1 VLGLSTAVSN
11 AGTLI
16 SGAAAAYAS
25 RSHIGASA
33 ASFGTIAVPNEGAM
47 GASRPDAASSLLFV
61 ESAATGEFSRVHQQ
75 RPLAAA
81 SDLPS
86 KAAGASAASAAAA
99 PAQPSAAES
108 FMLAKLRARS
118 HGGWLGAVADGVGHD
133 DDAHGIGAEPPPDI
147 EPGTSLFDGIA
158 SMIGRVA
165 RLTEGLLVGVMLII
179 ATSLSRSTGV
189 LHFFNT
195 VGWQMEQVRTIQFL
209 LAWLSWIGEAD
220 ELARAR
226 VLLQREE
233 RTDAVT
239 PAAPVIGGSSEVVQ
253 RVAAKAALGA
263 RISILYVCIIAHTTV
278 CVMIVASHVTDNQLR
293 RTANSIP
300 AADGM
305 FLNATIFSNADV
317 SGSQT
322 WKTLLYIRLV
332 AAFVAHFA
340 ASLAS
345 TSPIEVYSAA
355 THLSSSKVQ

>member
-1 VLGLSTAVSN
+1 VLGLSAAVSN

-25 RSHIGASA
+25 RTHIGASA
-33 ASFGTIAVPNEGAM
+33 ASFGTIAVPNEGAL
-47 GASRPDAASSLLFV
+47 GASRPDTASSLLFV

-75 RPLAAA
+75 RPLAAT
-81 SDLPS
+81 SDVPS
-86 KAAGASAASAAAA
+86 KATGSSAAA

-133 DDAHGIGAEPPPDI
+133 DAHGIGAEPPPDI
-147 EPGTSLFDGIA
+147 EPGTSLFEGIA

-189 LHFFNT
+189 LHFMNT

-253 RVAAKAALGA
+253 RAAAKAALSA

-278 CVMIVASHVTDNQLR
+278 CIMIVASHVTDNQLR

-300 AADGM
+300 ATDGM
-305 FLNATIFSNADV
+305 FLNSTVFSTADV

-332 AAFVAHFA
+332 AAFIAHFA

-345 TSPIEVYSAA
+345 TSPIEVFSAA